1 MKKEVFKIVCR
12 GREFGT
18 NGYFL
23 RALYY
28 IGLYAVRDYFWTT
41 KVDTLKLAIA
51 FGISKAFIGFNVQLD
66 ANHRAA
72 SKSHGSTTYLDSVL
86 MPLEASTLG
95 EK

>member
-28 IGLYAVRDYFWTT
+28 IGLYAVLDYFWTT
-41 KVDTLKLAIA
+41 KVDTLK
-51 FGISKAFIGFNVQLD
+51 V
-66 ANHRAA
+66 
-72 SKSHGSTTYLDSVL
+72 
-86 MPLEASTLG
+86 
-95 EK
+95 